1 MVMRITETAVTSN
14 SQLRELKINEV
25 SPLYEDELASITEDV
40 YRFDIP
46 QEASIRLGLLYNGG
60 HVYVAHDTI
69 NFIFS
74 AFDMGYSSS
83 QSVKLKTFL
92 YKPKGNPRSKE
103 LSADH
108 DAQFVCV
115 PKDLVDSIWKGDQL
129 EWNVIMET
137 AETERHLRCNIV
149 S

>member
-1 MVMRITETAVTSN
+1 MVMRITETAGTFN
-14 SQLRELKINEV
+14 SQIRELKINEV

-46 QEASIRLGLLYNGG
+46 QEGSIRLGLLYNDGT
-60 HVYVAHDTI
+60 VYVSQ
-69 NFIFS
+69 NKKELIFS
-74 AFDMGYSSS
+74 AFDMGHDPLH
-83 QSVKLKTFL
+83 SVRLKTFL

-103 LSADH
+103 LSVDN

-129 EWNVIMET
+129 EWNLIGET
-137 AETERHLRCNIV
+137 EETERHLRCNIV